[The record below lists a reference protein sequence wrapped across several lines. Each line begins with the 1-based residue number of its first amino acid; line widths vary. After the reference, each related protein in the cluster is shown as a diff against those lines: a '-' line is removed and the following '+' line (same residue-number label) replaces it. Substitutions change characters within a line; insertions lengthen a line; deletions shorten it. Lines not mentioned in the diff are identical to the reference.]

1 MKKLL
6 YSAALMAL
14 VVTGCRKEYLETEPS
29 NGVTEQQIFSDIS
42 TIYATLDGVVK
53 ENFAYG
59 VGATATRHDAFG
71 QKAYDLSMDLMGND
85 MVVHAQGYGWF
96 NSAYNLTEF
105 LSANA
110 NRQSDL
116 AWYIYYD
123 MIGQANKILTNLPGL
138 IASQSV
144 KDAIE
149 GEVKGIRAY
158 CYYYLINLFQ
168 QTYKGHENSPGV
180 PLYTEPATEGKP
192 RGTVQQVY
200 DQILSD
206 LTDAESLLEGKPRV
220 SKANIDV
227 STVRAFRARVALIM
241 EDWATAATKANAARQ
256 GYGLMTPVEYATRGS
271 FATLSN
277 TEAIWGATIPSAEAT
292 ILASFWSHMDVGVGG
307 YARLGPQQKKI
318 TKELYDMIPAGDVR
332 KTVFIA
338 PGTGVAPFVDYT
350 QNKLTVP
357 NTASWEGDYIY
368 VRSAEMYL
376 IEAEA
381 LARQGGQDAAARSV
395 LEQLVQTR
403 YPAYS
408 AGSLTGGALISE
420 ILLQRRIELWGE
432 GFSLIDIKRLNQ
444 GLNRPTGPGN
454 HGSPNFEAGVYTTG
468 PADPRFLMRI
478 PLRELDNNP
487 TLTAA
492 DQNP

>member
-1 MKKLL
+1 MKKLI

-14 VVTGCRKEYLETEPS
+14 VVTGCRKEYLETSPS
-29 NGVTEQQIFSDIS
+29 NGVTEQQIFSDVA

-96 NSAYNLTEF
+96 NTAYNLTEF
-105 LSANA
+105 QSANA

-123 MIGQANKILTNLPGL
+123 MIGQANKILANIPGL
-138 IASQSV
+138 NSTQAV

-180 PLYTEPATEGKP
+180 PVYTVPATEGKP
-192 RGTVQQVY
+192 RGTVQMVY
-200 DQILSD
+200 DQILAD
-206 LTDAESLLEGKPRV
+206 LNDAEILLAGKPRV
-220 SKANIDV
+220 DKSHIDV
-227 STVRAFRARVALIM
+227 NTVQAFKARVALLM

-256 GYGLMTPVEYATRGS
+256 GYGLMTQTEYATRGS
-271 FATLSN
+271 FAMLSN
-277 TEAIWGATIPSAEAT
+277 VEAIWGAIIPAAEAT

-318 TKELYDMIPAGDVR
+318 TKDLYDMIPSGDVR
-332 KTVFIA
+332 KSVFVA
-338 PGTGVAPFVDYT
+338 PGTGTAPYVDYT

-357 NTASWEGDYIY
+357 VTTSWEGDYIY
-368 VRSAEMYL
+368 IRSSEMYL

-381 LARQGGQDAAARSV
+381 LARQGQDAAARSV
-395 LEQLVQTR
+395 LEQLVQAR
-403 YPAYS
+403 FPAYS
-408 AGSLTGGALISE
+408 AGSLSGGALLSE

-454 HGSPNFEAGVYTTG
+454 HGAPSFDPGVYTTP
-468 PADPRFLMRI
+468 PADPRFIMRI

-487 TLTAA
+487 AMTPA